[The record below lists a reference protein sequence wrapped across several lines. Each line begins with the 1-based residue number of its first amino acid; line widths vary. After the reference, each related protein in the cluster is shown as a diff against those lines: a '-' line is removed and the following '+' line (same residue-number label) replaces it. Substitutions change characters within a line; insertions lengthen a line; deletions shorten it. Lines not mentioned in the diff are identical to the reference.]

1 MERIIPGYLVGFGS
15 VKDMERLEQYYDDG
29 FTDGGMTEIR
39 DSSML
44 SITECDELC
53 EELSGEVVVWK
64 KKEPSE

>member
-1 MERIIPGYLVGFGS
+1 
-15 VKDMERLEQYYDDG
+15 MERLEQYYDDG